1 MLKIG
6 FCGSHGTG
14 KTTLAK
20 HLSQILKLPL
30 ITGLMR
36 SFWTNNGVYDFEKL
50 PPRIRYEFQLLSLQ
64 KQIDE
69 ESKYQSFITDRTVI
83 DQIAY
88 FVESS
93 EHTQNELE
101 SYISKCKFSID
112 SYSHIFYIPIEFG
125 FEPENLRAKASS
137 RTQVQNNIQKYAN
150 LLTPNKVFEITG
162 NIDQRLSQIL
172 NILQLPNS

>member
-6 FCGSHGTG
+6 FCGAHGTG

-69 ESKYQSFITDRTVI
+69 ESKHQSFVTDRTAI

-88 FVESS
+88 FVESAQYS
-93 EHTQNELE
+93 DQELN
-101 SYISKCKFSID
+101 SYIQKCKSSID
-112 SYSHIFYIPIEFG
+112 NYTHLFFVPIEFD
-125 FEPENLRAKASS
+125 FEPEELRAKASS
-137 RTQVQNNIQKYAN
+137 RTNVQNNIQKYSQQFASG
-150 LLTPNKVFEITG
+150 KVFEVTG
-162 NIDQRLSQIL
+162 NVDQRISKIL
-172 NILQLPNS
+172 NILQPPSS